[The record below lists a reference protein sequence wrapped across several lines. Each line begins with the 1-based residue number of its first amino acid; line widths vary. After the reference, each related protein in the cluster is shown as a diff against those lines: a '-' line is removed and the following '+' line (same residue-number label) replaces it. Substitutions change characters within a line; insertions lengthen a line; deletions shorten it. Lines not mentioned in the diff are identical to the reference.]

1 MSQDYGQCYSNDFY
15 SSYKAELTYLQKGIN
30 QLINND
36 SSKAE
41 DYFKRFVKER
51 EERLSLLQRSLCT
64 SNEDSMEHM
73 EGTAEFFG
81 KLALLEGGFIRL
93 EDITKIHNLN
103 SASDLNGAYYQLG
116 SLQLF
121 AIYLSLNHRE
131 DFKEIALQIKN
142 GQVIYKIFKNFFGR

>member
-1 MSQDYGQCYSNDFY
+1 
-15 SSYKAELTYLQKGIN
+15 
-30 QLINND
+30 
-36 SSKAE
+36 
-41 DYFKRFVKER
+41 
-51 EERLSLLQRSLCT
+51 
-64 SNEDSMEHM
+64 
-73 EGTAEFFG
+73 
-81 KLALLEGGFIRL
+81 
-93 EDITKIHNLN
+93 LN